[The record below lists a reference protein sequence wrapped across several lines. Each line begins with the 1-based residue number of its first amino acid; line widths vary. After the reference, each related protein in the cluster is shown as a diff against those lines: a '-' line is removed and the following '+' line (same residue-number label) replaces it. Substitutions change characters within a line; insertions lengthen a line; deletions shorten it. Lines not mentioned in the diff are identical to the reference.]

1 MKIKSITNV
10 ITNSS
15 DETFLIITTA
25 TLEEVN
31 KWLSENIEG
40 VCPAYLVEDSCDL
53 QDWLDFEGLYD
64 PTDPKSLLN
73 YQLDANIRFIE
84 KPGNSHGK
92 IRFVKA
98 WVRFINAHRKELG
111 LTNPVSI
118 YRMVFRRKRRT
129 FKHIFLKN
137 YWRFEISNNMTPE
150 LMNMFIKHYKG
161 KHPKWNI
168 PEELTVQHW
177 IGAYKID
184 SEGENTIPWEDMDKL
199 WYKFCPN
206 IRRCHLG

>member
-15 DETFLIITTA
+15 DETYLVRTTA

-40 VCPAYLVEDSCDL
+40 VCPAYLVKDSCDL

-64 PTDPKSLLN
+64 PSDPKSVLE
-73 YQLDANIRFIE
+73 YQIRAIGYFISSWHT
-84 KPGNSHGK
+84 KHGTL
-92 IRFVKA
+92 RFAKA
-98 WVRFINAHRKELG
+98 WVRFINNHLKEFDLKE
-111 LTNPVSI
+111 PV
-118 YRMVFRRKRRT
+118 YLLHCRFRRRG
-129 FKHIFLKN
+129 FSYVELIN
-137 YWRFEISNNMTPE
+137 YWFFEVSEGMTPE
-150 LMNMFIKHYKG
+150 LMNQFIKHYKG
-161 KHPKWNI
+161 KHPNWNI

-184 SEGENTIPWEDMDKL
+184 SECENSIPWRDMDKL
-199 WYKFCPN
+199 WDKFSPN
-206 IRRCHLG
+206 IKRCHLG